1 MARQNALSITTDGT
15 TADQLAELTNQVIDN
30 IWGSSLSVRLK
41 NQMFSGDPTTG
52 SVEFKRFRNAVGQA
66 YGTAR
71 TAGQGNVL
79 EAVKSTLNIDQ
90 DREIVEEIEAKDV
103 KLYGIG
109 GIMAKRASNHD
120 KVVAAELDRAFFA
133 ALEAEGAYHSFTA
146 TDPLDKFEELVQLVE
161 TTVDDHVDGVDRSMI
176 YVSVTP
182 AVYGTL
188 KNHLST
194 LNDRGSEDGEIK
206 GINGVEVVSN
216 NRQTADWIVATY
228 ETAAQPV
235 VVDQYVDEKIPLSNA
250 HAVELFYHYGT
261 KVINPNLVHYA
272 STLGASLV

>member
-30 IWGSSLSVRLK
+30 LFASSLSVRLK
-41 NQMFSGDPTTG
+41 NQMYSGDPTTG
-52 SVEFKRFRNAVGQA
+52 SVEFKKFRNAVSQA

-71 TAGQGNVL
+71 AAGAGNAL

-90 DREIVEEIEAKDV
+90 DKEIVEEIEAKDV
-103 KLYGIG
+103 KLYGVG
-109 GIMAKRASNHD
+109 NIMAKRAVNHD
-120 KVVAAELDRAFFA
+120 KVMAAELDRAFFA
-133 ALEAEGAYHSFTA
+133 ALEAEGSYHTFES
-146 TDPLDKFEELVQLVE
+146 TDAVDKFEELVQLVE
-161 TTVDDHVDGVDRSMI
+161 TTTDEFVDGVDRSMI
-176 YVSVTP
+176 YVSVKP
-182 AVYGTL
+182 AIWGEL
-188 KNHLST
+188 KNHLNT

-235 VVDQYVDEKIPLSNA
+235 VVDQYVDEKINLSNA